1 MKDRTA
7 KEENVSKGSDF
18 VSRKAQVAEVVK
30 GVSRMARES
39 DFISE
44 ARQHAKN
51 ILDAYN
57 GLKGLQLEWN
67 ALDYANTLNDGEG
80 ANEGITKTE
89 VGSVVFDTTD
99 AITTL
104 LGAGHSTNLHR
115 LL

>member
-1 MKDRTA
+1 M
-7 KEENVSKGSDF
+7 
-18 VSRKAQVAEVVK
+18 
-30 GVSRMARES
+30 REQ
-39 DFISE
+39 DFITL
-44 ARQHAKN
+44 ARQHAKS

-67 ALDYANTLNDGEG
+67 ALDYANTLDDGAG
-80 ANEGITKTE
+80 ANEGITKAE

-104 LGAGHSTNLHR
+104 LNAGHATNLSK